1 MELENTPN
9 PEIKPVETEQV
20 EEKQYTPVE
29 LEAIEQGWIPK
40 DEFDGDEAK
49 FIDAPEFLRRGELFA
64 KIEKQSKEL
73 KAVRKALEAFSQ
85 HHSKVKEMEYERALK
100 ALKAERRQATI
111 EGDHERALVLEDKID
126 EIRDEK
132 DRIVREGQVQVE
144 EPDQYTP
151 EFTDWV
157 NRNPWYETNRAM
169 RAAADALGKQF
180 YNEGHSP
187 SEVLDMVEKEMR
199 KEFAHK
205 FERAPVRRT
214 AVEATT
220 RGTPKKDDFVMTTEE
235 KRMMRQ
241 IVEVTP
247 GFTEADY
254 IRELKALKSKE

>member
-9 PEIKPVETEQV
+9 PETNAPATEQV
-20 EEKQYTPVE
+20 EEKQYSPVE

-49 FIDAPEFLRRGELFA
+49 FIDAPEFLRRGELFS

-111 EGDHERALVLEDKID
+111 DGDAERALILEDKIE

-132 DRIVREGQVQVE
+132 DRIVREGQVKIE
-144 EPDQYTP
+144 EPDQYTA
-151 EFTDWV
+151 EFTQWV

-187 SEVLDMVEKEMR
+187 AEVLEMVEEEMKR
-199 KEFAHK
+199 EFSSK
-205 FERAPVRRT
+205 FEKALVRRT
-214 AVEATT
+214 AVEAST
-220 RGTPKKDDFVMTTEE
+220 RGTPKKDDFVMTAEE

-241 IVEVTP
+241 IVDVTP

-254 IRELKALKSKE
+254 IRELKALRNKE

>member
-1 MELENTPN
+1 MELEN
-9 PEIKPVETEQV
+9 KPVETLPVEQV
-20 EEKQYTPVE
+20 EQKEEKTYTPVE
-29 LEAIEQGWIPK
+29 LEAIDQGWIPK
-40 DEFDGDEAK
+40 EEFDGDEAK
-49 FIDAPEFLRRGELFA
+49 FIDAPEFLRRGELFS

-111 EGDHERALVLEDKID
+111 DGDAERALILEDKIE

-132 DRIVREGQVQVE
+132 ERIVRDGQVQIE
-144 EPDQYTP
+144 EPETYTA
-151 EFTDWV
+151 EFTSWV
-157 NRNPWYETNRAM
+157 SRNPWYETNRTM
-169 RAAADALGKQF
+169 RATADALGKQL

-187 SEVLDMVEKEMR
+187 AEVLEMVEEEMK

-214 AVEATT
+214 AVEAST
-220 RGTPKKDDFVMTTEE
+220 RGTPKKDDFVMTADE
-235 KRMMRQ
+235 KRMMRE
-241 IVEVTP
+241 IVAVTP

-254 IRELKALKSKE
+254 IRDLKALRGKE